1 VRLFFADIEIKNN
14 DIQNVN
20 IPEHNYIVARVYQIG
35 DETHIIDIHGKN
47 RDEWLSEPGVPLQ
60 GIEIIDDIKKET
72 LH

>member
-47 RDEWLSEPGVPLQ
+47 RDEWLSEP
-60 GIEIIDDIKKET
+60 
-72 LH
+72 